1 MLINDLNLTPEST
14 WLIGDSEDDAATA
27 ADHGLHF
34 AAAAYGYGKVFLHT
48 KHPINLIVHE
58 SENLCQQF
66 QFLLTKI
73 MNNEIFEDLFVLE
86 LANNHL
92 GDLQRG
98 LEIIKQHGQVVRFN
112 GVSRLSNKIAVS

>member
-66 QFLLTKI
+66 QFLLTK
-73 MNNEIFEDLFVLE
+73 NYE
-86 LANNHL
+86 
-92 GDLQRG
+92 Q
-98 LEIIKQHGQVVRFN
+98 
-112 GVSRLSNKIAVS
+112 

>member
-1 MLINDLNLTPEST
+1 
-14 WLIGDSEDDAATA
+14 
-27 ADHGLHF
+27 
-34 AAAAYGYGKVFLHT
+34 
-48 KHPINLIVHE
+48 
-58 SENLCQQF
+58 
-66 QFLLTKI
+66 

-112 GVSRLSNKIAVS
+112 GVVLQ